1 VAKHLIDTDL
11 YIDLIQSGIT
21 LPLIREIYDKDTPGI
36 YFSSVVAQE
45 LLAGARSP
53 AARRRVEILY
63 RPFERV
69 GRVVTP
75 SHSQWKDAGGILAKV
90 LDDRPDLKTKLPALV
105 NDCLLALSARSLG
118 ASLYTRNRDDF
129 ILLQSVTILLSRCN
143 QVTVEKARC
152 QALVIWHFRLR
163 PRGDDMKNG
172 FREMNAR
179 FPTQEL
185 PYFTQNQKST

>member
-1 VAKHLIDTDL
+1 VAKHLLDTDL

-90 LDDRPDLKTKLPALV
+90 LDDRPNLKTKLPALV

-129 ILLQSVTILLSRCN
+129 ILLQSVRSFS
-143 QVTVEKARC
+143 
-152 QALVIWHFRLR
+152 LVVI
-163 PRGDDMKNG
+163 K
-172 FREMNAR
+172 
-179 FPTQEL
+179 
-185 PYFTQNQKST
+185 

>member
-1 VAKHLIDTDL
+1 VAKHLLDTDL

-129 ILLQSVTILLSRCN
+129 ILLFGI
-143 QVTVEKARC
+143 
-152 QALVIWHFRLR
+152 FGFG
-163 PRGDDMKNG
+163 RG
-172 FREMNAR
+172 R
-179 FPTQEL
+179 
-185 PYFTQNQKST
+185 

>member
-1 VAKHLIDTDL
+1 MAKHLLDTDL

-129 ILLQSVTILLSRCN
+129 ILLQSVRSFS
-143 QVTVEKARC
+143 
-152 QALVIWHFRLR
+152 LVVI
-163 PRGDDMKNG
+163 K
-172 FREMNAR
+172 
-179 FPTQEL
+179 
-185 PYFTQNQKST
+185 

>member
-1 VAKHLIDTDL
+1 VAKHLLDTDL

-105 NDCLLALSARSLG
+105 CLLALSARSLG

-129 ILLQSVTILLSRCN
+129 ILLQSVRSFS
-143 QVTVEKARC
+143 
-152 QALVIWHFRLR
+152 LVVI
-163 PRGDDMKNG
+163 K
-172 FREMNAR
+172 
-179 FPTQEL
+179 
-185 PYFTQNQKST
+185 

>member
-1 VAKHLIDTDL
+1 VAKHLLDTDL

-45 LLAGARSP
+45 LLAGVRSP
-53 AARRRVEILY
+53 GARRRVEILY
-63 RPFERV
+63 

-75 SHSQWKDAGGILAKV
+75 SRSQWKDAGGILAKV

-129 ILLQSVTILLSRCN
+129 ILLQSVRSFS
-143 QVTVEKARC
+143 
-152 QALVIWHFRLR
+152 LVLI
-163 PRGDDMKNG
+163 
-172 FREMNAR
+172 
-179 FPTQEL
+179 T
-185 PYFTQNQKST
+185 

>member
-1 VAKHLIDTDL
+1 MAKHLIDTDL

-53 AARRRVEILY
+53 AGRRRVEILY

-118 ASLYTRNRDDF
+118 ATLYTRNRDDF
-129 ILLQSVTILLSRCN
+129 ILLQSVRSFS
-143 QVTVEKARC
+143 
-152 QALVIWHFRLR
+152 LVVI
-163 PRGDDMKNG
+163 
-172 FREMNAR
+172 
-179 FPTQEL
+179 T
-185 PYFTQNQKST
+185 